1 MRSPFEVDITA
12 NNFDN
17 DHVNMAVLKDEKAV
31 KELMVKLNDLEVQ
44 KLFNGYY
51 YNEKEEATKPI

>member
-51 YNEKEEATKPI
+51 YNEKEEATKPS

>member
-1 MRSPFEVDITA
+1 MA

-31 KELMVKLNDLEVQ
+31 KELLCKLNDPEVQ

-51 YNEKEEATKPI
+51 YNEKEEANKPS